1 MNWDAVGAIAELVG
15 ATAVV
20 LTLVYLSI
28 QLRQNTRA
36 VEHATERGVWEDAS
50 TWMYKLAENPVPQGD
65 MREEY

>member
-1 MNWDAVGAIAELVG
+1 MNWDAVGAIAELIG

-36 VEHATERGVWEDAS
+36 VEHATERGVWEDARFI
-50 TWMYKLAENPVPQGD
+50 TGVVLPVDGGYTA
-65 MREEY
+65 R